1 MCDYIKSIIS
11 ICLSILVFI
20 SIFQILSDTKNDEFQ
35 QPFSIGEK
43 EKMFYGSNTNPLID
57 SSIVSI
63 KCEMYQNTIMDPK
76 VSKMGEVFNLNMKL
90 IHDKIKS
97 LLIVEIFAFVFLV
110 FFLICMIIS
119 VKAKS
124 LSLVCLSCIMMIASI
139 GFTIANFIYLYRV
152 IVIFYNSDM
161 NQFMEFLK
169 CKNIN
174 RDGFD
179 KYLYAEDLYKHFTR
193 FVILNIIH
201 ILWNLSSSQSD
212 KKNEGTQ
219 GNITQDIELTE
230 NL

>member
-11 ICLSILVFI
+11 IGLSILVFI
-20 SIFQILSDTKNDEFQ
+20 SIFQILSDTKHDEFQ

-110 FFLICMIIS
+110 FFFNLYDNFG
-119 VKAKS
+119 KS
-124 LSLVCLSCIMMIASI
+124 
-139 GFTIANFIYLYRV
+139 
-152 IVIFYNSDM
+152 
-161 NQFMEFLK
+161 
-169 CKNIN
+169 
-174 RDGFD
+174 
-179 KYLYAEDLYKHFTR
+179 
-193 FVILNIIH
+193 
-201 ILWNLSSSQSD
+201 
-212 KKNEGTQ
+212 
-219 GNITQDIELTE
+219 
-230 NL
+230 